1 MPERVLLDNDVV
13 LKVACYAL
21 VDETVAAATIDDIPP
36 AMLGVGRFVVRGRL
50 ARAPNIA
57 DRARA
62 TAAFERMLAAMSLVE
77 PDDAEMAAAADLE
90 AEANRRDLELDGGE
104 SQLLAMLANRACK
117 LLVTGDKRAIAAMA
131 IVAAAQAGSRVACL
145 EQLIAHVV
153 SASGTSA
160 VRPRI
165 CAEPKVDRAV
175 TGCFACSS
183 PAAPDDVDVMDGLA
197 SYIGHLDRSAPGV
210 LVPGNDLSSLAA

>member
-21 VDETVAAATIDDIPP
+21 VEETVAAATVDDIPP

-62 TAAFERMLAAMSLVE
+62 TAAFERMLEAMSLAE

-183 PAAPDDVDVMDGLA
+183 PAALDYADVMDGLA

-210 LVPGNDLSSLAA
+210 LVPGNDLSSLAP

>member
-21 VDETVAAATIDDIPP
+21 VDEAVAAATIDDIPP

-50 ARAPNIA
+50 ARATNIA

-90 AEANRRDLELDGGE
+90 AEANRLDLELDGGE
-104 SQLLAMLANRACK
+104 SQLLAILANRACK
-117 LLVTGDKRAIAAMA
+117 LLITGDKRAIAAMA
-131 IVAAAQAGSRVACL
+131 IVGVAGGRVACL
-145 EQLIAHVV
+145 EQLMAHIVT
-153 SASGTSA
+153 GTGTA
-160 VRPRI
+160 VTRARI
-165 CAEPKVDRAV
+165 CAEAQVDRAI
-175 TGCFACSS
+175 TDCFGCST
-183 PAAPDDVDVMDGLA
+183 AAPPRDEDVLDGLA
-197 SYIGHLDRSAPGV
+197 SYSAHLDRTAPGV
-210 LVPGNDLSSLAA
+210 LIPGTDLRTVNA

>member
-13 LKVACYAL
+13 FKVACYAL
-21 VDETVAAATIDDIPP
+21 DGETIAAATIDDIPP

-117 LLVTGDKRAIAAMA
+117 LLITGDKRAIAAMA
-131 IVAAAQAGSRVACL
+131 IVAAAQAGSHVACL

-153 SASGTSA
+153 SAKGTAA

-165 CAEPKVDRAV
+165 CAEPNVDRAV

-183 PAAPDDVDVMDGLA
+183 PAAPDDADVAGGLA

-210 LVPGNDLSSLAA
+210 LVPGHDLSSLAA

>member
-1 MPERVLLDNDVV
+1 MSERVLLDNDVV

-21 VDETVAAATIDDIPP
+21 VDETVAAANIDDIPP

-90 AEANRRDLELDGGE
+90 AEANRRDLDLDGGE

-153 SASGTSA
+153 SVSGTPA

-165 CAEPKVDRAV
+165 CAEPQVDRAV

-183 PAAPDDVDVMDGLA
+183 SVAPDDADVMDGLA

>member
-21 VDETVAAATIDDIPP
+21 ADETVAATTIDDIPP

-57 DRARA
+57 DRTRA
-62 TAAFERMLAAMSLVE
+62 TAAFELMLSGMSLIE

-117 LLVTGDKRAIAAMA
+117 LLITGDKRAIAAMA
-131 IVAAAQAGSRVACL
+131 IVAFGIAGSRIACL
-145 EQLIAHVV
+145 EQLMSHIVTGIGAAATRSRV
-153 SASGTSA
+153 
-160 VRPRI
+160 
-165 CAEPKVDRAV
+165 CAEAQVDRAI
-175 TGCFACSS
+175 TACFGCST
-183 PAAPDDVDVMDGLA
+183 AATLRDEDVLEGLA
-197 SYIGHLDRSAPGV
+197 SYAAHIDRTAPGV
-210 LVPGNDLSSLAA
+210 LLPGTDLRNVRA